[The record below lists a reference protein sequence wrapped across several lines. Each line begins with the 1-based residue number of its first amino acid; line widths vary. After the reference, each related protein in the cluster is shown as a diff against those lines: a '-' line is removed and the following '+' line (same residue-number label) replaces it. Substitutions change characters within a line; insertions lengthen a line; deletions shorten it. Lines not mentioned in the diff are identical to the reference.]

1 MQKPSLY
8 RLGLK
13 FAPLM
18 MRIRSWL
25 HRTTLDPAAS
35 WTASRDLPEL
45 EARTFRDLLKAH
57 RASCKAP
64 SGGVEKHASISQDQK
79 SETVKATGKRR
90 RK

>member
-1 MQKPSLY
+1 MRKPGLY

-13 FAPLM
+13 FAPWM

-25 HRTTLDPAAS
+25 HRTAIDPAAG

-57 RASCKAP
+57 RASRKEP
-64 SGGVEKHASISQDQK
+64 LGGVEKPTSLSKDQK
-79 SETVKATGKRR
+79 SETVKSTGKKR